1 MAYTPIDK
9 GENFFNTKLYT
20 GNGPG
25 QAITG
30 VGFQPD
36 FLWIKA
42 RGQAYQHS
50 LRDVIRGSLQTI
62 RSNGTNT
69 EVTQSA
75 SVNSFDSNGFTLGVD
90 SNSFVNQDGVTY
102 ASWNWIGANPP
113 KKTYIVKVVSD
124 GGNKYRFDDF
134 GTNAVTLELS
144 EGGTFIFDQSDS
156 SNNGHPLRFSTT
168 SNGTHAGGSIY
179 TTGVVVSGTPGQAGA
194 KTTITVAASAPTLYY
209 FCTVHSGMGGQANTP
224 TTNSF
229 TNLDGSIQSNVSPNT
244 ISRFSI
250 VKYTGTGSAGATV
263 GHGLGA
269 TPAMIIVK
277 NLNAAVNWCV
287 YHKDSFTSQSAP
299 GVLYLNTTA
308 GKANDTNVWGN
319 SSVTINA
326 TVFSLGNYSGTNGS
340 GNSLIAY
347 CFADVQGYSKFGSYE
362 GNGNADGPFTYTGF
376 KPAFVMVKNT
386 GAAENWIIFDN
397 KRPGINL
404 TDDLLKPNLN
414 NAESSSGVK
423 FDLVSNGFKARVSD
437 AEGNSSGGN
446 FIYMAFA
453 ENPFTSSSG
462 TPVTAR

>member
-124 GGNKYRFDDF
+124 GGNKYRLDDF
-134 GTNAVTLELS
+134 AANAVTLEIS

-168 SNGTHAGGSIY
+168 SNGTHGGGSIY
-179 TTGVVVSGTPGQAGA
+179 TTGVTVSGTPGQAGA
-194 KTTITVAASAPTLYY
+194 KTVIIVAASAPTLYY

-229 TNLDGSIQSNVSPNT
+229 TNLDGNIQSNISPAT
-244 ISRFSI
+244 TFSI
-250 VKYTGTGSAGATV
+250 VSYTAGSSGANSDTI
-263 GHGLGA
+263 GHGLGVI
-269 TPAMIIVK
+269 PQMIIVK
-277 NLNAAVNWCV
+277 TTTATDSWVV
-287 YHKDSFTSQSAP
+287 YHKSN
-299 GVLYLNTTA
+299 GA
-308 GKANDTNVWGN
+308 GKSLVLNSTAALSTNTNIYPTTPTNSVFYPGNTATTN
-319 SSVTINA
+319 SSSRT
-326 TVFSLGNYSGTNGS
+326 Y
-340 GNSLIAY
+340 IAY
-347 CFADVQGYSKFGSYE
+347 CFGSIQGFSKMGSYT
-362 GNGNADGPFTYTGF
+362 GNGNSNGAFVYTGF
-376 KPAFVMVKNT
+376 KPAFLMVKQST
-386 GAAENWIIFDN
+386 ARYWAMFDN
-397 KRPGINL
+397 KRDGFNP
-404 TDDLLKPNLN
+404 PNRPLFP
-414 NAESSSGVK
+414 NASDQESDSVNYY
-423 FDLVSNGFKARVSD
+423 FDFLSNGFKWRT
-437 AEGNSSGGN
+437 NSTIMNENNGSY
-446 FIYMAFA
+446 IYMAFA
-453 ENPFTSSSG
+453 ENPFTSSTG